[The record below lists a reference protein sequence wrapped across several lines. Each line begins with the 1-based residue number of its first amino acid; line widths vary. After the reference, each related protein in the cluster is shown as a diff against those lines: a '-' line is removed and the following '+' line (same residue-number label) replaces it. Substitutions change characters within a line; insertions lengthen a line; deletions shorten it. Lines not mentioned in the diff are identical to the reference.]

1 MSLPRIGITLGD
13 PGGIGPETVFK
24 ALSQFHS
31 IPKIPYVLFGSSP
44 VVEEEIKR
52 LGLNM
57 EIKSFDNAQ
66 NLSSPSVSLLEIKT
80 PLRPTGKGSPSK
92 ENGKLSFCFFERAVE
107 EAQKG
112 TIQALVTAPIS
123 KHSWSLAGLE
133 YSGHTNYLSQ
143 VHPHAVMTFWAEELK
158 VALLSHHLPLKRALD
173 EIKKESLQDFFLILH
188 KAVENIKP
196 GTFQF
201 LVAGLNPHAGEE
213 GLFGSEEQEE
223 IVPAV
228 TFAQKKGMSISGPYP
243 PDVVFRMALN
253 HPEKIVI
260 SLFHDQA
267 LIPFKLL
274 CFEKGVNVTLG
285 LPFIRT
291 SPDHGTAFDIA
302 GKGKANPD
310 SMVAAI
316 KLAYELSSGLFEFSS

>member
-1 MSLPRIGITLGD
+1 MNLPRIGITLGD
-13 PGGIGPETVFK
+13 PGGVGPETVFK
-24 ALSQFHS
+24 ALSLLHS
-31 IPKIPYVLFGSSP
+31 LPKISYVLFGSSL
-44 VVEEEIKR
+44 VVEEEMQS
-52 LGLNM
+52 LDLNM
-57 EIKSFDNAQ
+57 EIESFDKAQ
-66 NLSSPSVSLLEIKT
+66 DLSSPSVSLLEIEN
-80 PLRPTGKGSPSK
+80 PLSSIIKGSPSK
-92 ENGKLSFCFFERAVE
+92 ENGKSSFLFFERAVE

-123 KHSWSLAGLE
+123 KHSWNLAGLE
-133 YSGHTNYLSQ
+133 WSGHTNYLSQ
-143 VHPHAVMTFWAEELK
+143 LHSQALMTFWSDELK
-158 VALLSHHLPLKRALD
+158 VALFSHHLPLKRALE
-173 EIKKESLQDFFLILH
+173 EIKKESLQDFFLNLH
-188 KAVENIKP
+188 KAVGNIKP
-196 GTFQF
+196 GTFHF
-201 LVAGLNPHAGEE
+201 LVAGLNPHAGEQ

-223 IVPAV
+223 IIPAI
-228 TFAQKKGMSISGPYP
+228 TYAQKKGMGISGPYP
-243 PDVVFRMALN
+243 PDVVFRMAMN

-260 SLFHDQA
+260 SLFHDQG

-316 KLAYELSSGLFEFSS
+316 NLAFELSSGLFELSP

>member
-24 ALSQFHS
+24 ALSRLHS
-31 IPKIPYVLFGSSP
+31 LPKISYVLFSSSLI
-44 VVEEEIKR
+44 VEEGIQS

-57 EIKSFDNAQ
+57 EIESFDKVPD
-66 NLSSPSVSLLEIKT
+66 LSSPSVSLLDIES
-80 PLRPTGKGSPSK
+80 PFGPAGEGSPSK
-92 ENGKLSFCFFERAVE
+92 ENGKLSFLFFERAVE

-133 YSGHTNYLSQ
+133 WSGHTDYLSQ
-143 VHPHAVMTFWAEELK
+143 VHPQAVMSFWSDELK
-158 VALLSHHLPLKRALD
+158 VALFSHHLPLKRAL
-173 EIKKESLQDFFLILH
+173 EKIKKENLQDFFLILH
-188 KAVENIKP
+188 KAVEKIKP
-196 GTFQF
+196 GTFKF

-213 GLFGSEEQEE
+213 GLIGSEEQEE
-223 IVPAV
+223 IIPAV
-228 TFAQKKGMSISGPYP
+228 ASAQKKGMSISGPYP

-260 SLFHDQA
+260 SLFHDQG

-316 KLAYELSSGLFEFSS
+316 NLAYELSSDLFEFSS